1 MDAKYSSTTS
11 PSLKYGEWSLKYGEW
26 STRAALSW
34 QPQEEANYYL
44 AWSDSF
50 SPTADLYQL
59 TVTPMPAERS
69 QVTELGAKWL
79 LLGGDLALRTA
90 LYRANKAWERNTDL
104 ESTAAIL
111 TRKRRTDGFEIE
123 LAGRLSE
130 RWEVFSGLALMN
142 ATILETAINVNA
154 ATGTVTQGDP
164 RLVGE
169 RARNAP
175 VYTFNLWS
183 TYMLTGHWKIGGG
196 IEAKGRRFAYQ
207 PQQAVSGAFVNGQF
221 TPNTAEAYQRWD
233 AMVAYE
239 EKHWAVRLNI
249 KNVFDRL
256 YYDSIYDNGGFTVPG
271 TRRAAILTGEL
282 KF

>member
-1 MDAKYSSTTS
+1 
-11 PSLKYGEWSLKYGEW
+11 
-26 STRAALSW
+26 
-34 QPQEEANYYL
+34 
-44 AWSDSF
+44 
-50 SPTADLYQL
+50 
-59 TVTPMPAERS
+59 MPAERS

-111 TRKRRTDGFEIE
+111 TKKRRTDGFEIE

-196 IEAKGRRFAYQ
+196 IEARGRRFA
-207 PQQAVSGAFVNGQF
+207 
-221 TPNTAEAYQRWD
+221 
-233 AMVAYE
+233 
-239 EKHWAVRLNI
+239 
-249 KNVFDRL
+249 
-256 YYDSIYDNGGFTVPG
+256 
-271 TRRAAILTGEL
+271 
-282 KF
+282 

>member
-1 MDAKYSSTTS
+1 
-11 PSLKYGEWSLKYGEW
+11 
-26 STRAALSW
+26 
-34 QPQEEANYYL
+34 
-44 AWSDSF
+44 
-50 SPTADLYQL
+50 
-59 TVTPMPAERS
+59 
-69 QVTELGAKWL
+69 
-79 LLGGDLALRTA
+79 
-90 LYRANKAWERNTDL
+90 
-104 ESTAAIL
+104 
-111 TRKRRTDGFEIE
+111 
-123 LAGRLSE
+123 
-130 RWEVFSGLALMN
+130 MN

-196 IEAKGRRFAYQ
+196 VEAKGKRFAYQ

-239 EKHWAVRLNI
+239 EKHWALRLNI
-249 KNVFDRL
+249 KNAFDRL
-256 YYDSIYDNGGFTVPG
+256 YYDSISATPCHCRRGRTASCRRPMAACWSW
-271 TRRAAILTGEL
+271 RRAPAPG
-282 KF
+282 